1 MSNDTRRFEY
11 VEGDGVIAVKWER
24 RDLAGKVIDSGVTG
38 GKETW
43 ILHPKFSGQNI
54 AKRVKGAAGLS
65 WKAKTTRAEG
75 DGDYNRTLED
85 GSTLHAYVMRGK
97 SYNDSVNEM
106 ILDELLK

>member
-1 MSNDTRRFEY
+1 MPNESGRFAY

-38 GKETW
+38 GKEAW

-65 WKAKTTRAEG
+65 WKAKTTHADG

-85 GSTLHAYVMRGK
+85 GSTLHAYVLRDK
-97 SYNDSVNEM
+97 SYNQA